1 MGIWSAIMGGKN
13 TGNKDAQSKKSWQ
26 SSGNVPD
33 NQSKQRTQL
42 DRLTA
47 KYGEGFKD
55 TSQGKLLSGY
65 IDNVSVNRGG
75 NMGADNDSFYTTG
88 DDEADEY
95 RYDNLSGDLDV
106 SDIKGINTTLARK
119 GLSNEDY
126 FKYNQ
131 FLREKNTNAYDK
143 ARPISSGKLIGT
155 LGSSLFPG
163 GGIMKLL
170 KQAKNASFNKA
181 KGLVDRTGITDTQLY
196 KDVVAAPSGFVGDFK
211 NLITGGRGED
221 DEISLDVE
229 AIKEKKKNKK
239 IANLNTDTDT
249 NNAVMAMANTKS
261 NITPYNFNANQ
272 VDFNALRGN
281 RSLDFSE
288 LAGAP
293 NTGPNTVG
301 IGGVNLDNT
310 AYNNYLANKAN
321 FADTSLNNTNMVNE
335 MIGNPTLLNRGS
347 PTGLNYNALG
357 EVSNPQDL
365 DASLGYEFLNNRIV

>member
-1 MGIWSAIMGGKN
+1 MGIWSFLTGGGKKTPTSSGGPRGQ
-13 TGNKDAQSKKSWQ
+13 TGDRERSDQKIENLIANKDKYKNNQVVGDNRNEYQMRMRALQTGQTFDPSQFQFTDNKGNAVNAGSN
-26 SSGNVPD
+26 SSTMGNA
-33 NQSKQRTQL
+33 SGAEAYG
-42 DRLTA
+42 DR
-47 KYGEGFKD
+47 F
-55 TSQGKLLSGY
+55 
-65 IDNVSVNRGG
+65 
-75 NMGADNDSFYTTG
+75 
-88 DDEADEY
+88 
-95 RYDNLSGDLDV
+95 
-106 SDIKGINTTLARK
+106 
-119 GLSNEDY
+119 
-126 FKYNQ
+126 
-131 FLREKNTNAYDK
+131 
-143 ARPISSGKLIGT
+143 PISSGIGKLAGAATNLIPGVGMFKSILGVLGKLGKGAKTGFNT
-155 LGSSLFPG
+155 LAD
-163 GGIMKLL
+163 K
-170 KQAKNASFNKA
+170 
-181 KGLVDRTGITDTQLY
+181 TGITDTKVYQDLA
-196 KDVVAAPSGFVGDFK
+196 AAPSGFVGDFK